1 MIRLEGLDPIV
12 IYKLPI
18 GGLTFNI
25 TLDLVIEW
33 IVIVILAAICI
44 IATRNLKKVPDKKQT
59 VAEML
64 YEFATSTVV
73 DNMGENFKGFVPYIG
88 TLAIYLLTLNL
99 VGLLGLQPPT
109 VNFSTVVSF
118 SLMTFILI
126 HATGIKRLGLGHY
139 IGGYAKPFWPMVP
152 LNILERAI
160 LPVSLSLRLFGNI
173 LAATVL
179 VDLIYEALHNFGWL
193 AQIGI
198 PVIFH
203 GYFDLFDGFIQMVIF
218 VMLTMINIKMVVE
231 H

>member
-1 MIRLEGLDPIV
+1 MEGLDPIV
-12 IYKLPI
+12 IYKLPL
-18 GGLTFNI
+18 GSLTFNI

-33 IVIVILAAICI
+33 IVIVLIAGIGIA
-44 IATRNLKKVPDKKQT
+44 ATRNLKKIPDKKQT

-64 YEFATSTVV
+64 YEFIFNTVV
-73 DNMGENFKGFVPYIG
+73 ENMGESYKSFVPYIG
-88 TLAIYLLTLNL
+88 TLGIFLLSLNL
-99 VGLLGLQPPT
+99 IGLLGLQPPT
-109 VNFSTVVSF
+109 MNFSTVVSF

-126 HATGIKRLGLGHY
+126 HANAIKRAGFGHY
-139 IGGYAKPFWPMVP
+139 LGGYAHPFLPMLP

-179 VDLIYEALHNFGWL
+179 VDLVYQALHNISWF

-198 PVIFH
+198 PVFLH
-203 GYFDLFDGFIQMVIF
+203 GYFDLFDGLIQMVIF
-218 VMLTMINIKMVVE
+218 VMLTMIQIKMTAE